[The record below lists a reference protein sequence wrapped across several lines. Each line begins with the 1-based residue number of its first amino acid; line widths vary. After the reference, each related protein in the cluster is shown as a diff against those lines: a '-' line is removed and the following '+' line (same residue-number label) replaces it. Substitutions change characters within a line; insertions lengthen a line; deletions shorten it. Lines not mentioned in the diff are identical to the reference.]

1 MLTFQK
7 PAFEL
12 VIEVGSLIRDQQDA
26 LRAGGGAVM
35 MAAAASVMNCY
46 STAVLALLVVMM
58 DARDMYVVKDTLPVQ
73 SLLQC

>member
-46 STAVLALLVVMM
+46 STVLALLLVMM
-58 DARDMYVVKDTLPVQ
+58 VDMRNKYVAKDTLPVL